1 MLPWPT
7 HLQQAKILQETK
19 RDDKTLVSDSTC
31 QVFFGFSSWLF
42 GWSHQSMDKN
52 YTMDK
57 NANRV
62 NQPSIFFFSIGGTQ
76 TIL

>member
-7 HLQQAKILQETK
+7 HLQEAKILQETK
-19 RDDKTLVSDSTC
+19 RADKTLASDSTY
-31 QVFFGFSSWLF
+31 QVFSGISTWVF

-52 YTMDK
+52 YTMEKMLIDSS
-57 NANRV
+57 
-62 NQPSIFFFSIGGTQ
+62 NQVSLFFSIGGTQ

>member
-1 MLPWPT
+1 MLPWPV
-7 HLQQAKILQETK
+7 HLQEAKSLQETK
-19 RDDKTLVSDSTC
+19 RDDKTLAFDSTW
-31 QVFFGFSSWLF
+31 QVFSGFSSWLF

-62 NQPSIFFFSIGGTQ
+62 KQPSIFVFQ
-76 TIL
+76 Y